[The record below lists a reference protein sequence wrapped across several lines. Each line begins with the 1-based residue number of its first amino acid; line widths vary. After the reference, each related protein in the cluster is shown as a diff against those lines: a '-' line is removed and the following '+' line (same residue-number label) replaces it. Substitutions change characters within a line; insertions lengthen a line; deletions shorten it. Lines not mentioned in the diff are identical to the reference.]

1 MNDFSLPIAF
11 TQRIQQQL
19 GDEANSFFEVLNTT
33 PPVSIRL
40 NPNKSSGVLLNNKV
54 DWCDYATYLNER
66 PIFTLDPLFH
76 AGAYYVQ
83 EASSMFIGFALQQV
97 IDFNQTL
104 TTIDLCAAPGGKTT
118 QLLSLLSNDSTLFSN
133 EIISNRNSILRENI
147 IKWGCSNAIVTQAN
161 ANEYSSSGLTAD
173 IILVDAPCSGEG
185 MFRKDK
191 NAITEWSKENVK
203 NCSIRQTEI
212 IDAIS
217 TCLKEDGILVYSTCT
232 YNEQEN
238 DLIIEHLLN
247 NDEFEKVDVRNLPNG
262 IVATKYGYQ
271 FFPHKIKGEGFYCSI
286 LKYKGANKSE
296 SKASTIK
303 SNSQFKKHL
312 TEYLSNPND
321 YILYEHKGELYALP
335 LNSWK
340 YFHQLQKKLSIR
352 QVGLL
357 MGTIK
362 GELLIPSHDLALSLD
377 INPTIKRIELDKEK
391 ALHYLKGET
400 IMIDSDYKGWCLA
413 TYEGLSLGWMKL
425 VSGRMNNYYPKS
437 SRIKMNISDYEGC

>member
-1 MNDFSLPIAF
+1 MSGNSLPLAF

-19 GDEANSFFEVLNTT
+19 GDEANSFFEALNTS

-40 NPNKSSGVLLNNKV
+40 NPNKTSGVLLNENV
-54 DWCDYATYLNER
+54 YWCDKATYLNER
-66 PIFTLDPLFH
+66 PIFTIDPRFH

-83 EASSMFIGFALQQV
+83 EASSMFIGFALKQV

-104 TTIDLCAAPGGKTT
+104 TAIDLCAAPGGKTT
-118 QLLSLLSNDSTLFSN
+118 HLLSLMNSDSTLFSN

-147 IKWGCSNAIVTQAN
+147 VKWGCANAIVTQAN
-161 ANEYSSSGLTAD
+161 ANEYTSSGLTAD

-191 NAITEWSKENVK
+191 NAITEWSEENVK

-212 IDAIS
+212 IDSIS

-238 DLIIEHLLN
+238 DLIIEHLLK
-247 NDEFEKVDVRNLPNG
+247 NDEFEKVDVLNLPNG
-262 IVATKYGYQ
+262 IVSTKYGYQ

-286 LKYKGANKSE
+286 LKYKGATKSE
-296 SKASTIK
+296 LKASNIK
-303 SNSQFKKHL
+303 PATNFKKHL
-312 TEYLSNPND
+312 TEYLANAND
-321 YILYEHKGELYALP
+321 FIPYEHKGELYAFP

-340 YFHQLQKKLSIR
+340 YFQPYQKKLSIR
-352 QVGLL
+352 QAGIY

-362 GELLIPSHDLALSLD
+362 GDMIIPSHDLALTLD
-377 INPTIKRIELDKEK
+377 INPKIKRIELDKEK

-400 IMIDSDYKGWCLA
+400 ITIDSDYKGWCLA
-413 TYEGLSLGWMKL
+413 TYEGLSIGWMKL
-425 VSGRMNNYYPKS
+425 IQGRMNNYYPKS
-437 SRIKMNISDYEGC
+437 SRIKMNIRDYEG